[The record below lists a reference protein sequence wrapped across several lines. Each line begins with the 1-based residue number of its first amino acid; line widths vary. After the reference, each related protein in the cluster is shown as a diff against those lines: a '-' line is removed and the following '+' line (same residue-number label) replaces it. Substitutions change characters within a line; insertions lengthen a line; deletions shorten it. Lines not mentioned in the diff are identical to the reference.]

1 MILFKRVK
9 KYICS
14 FTATVICLLSFFC
27 LGGCSKTEKTALK
40 LNGVN
45 IPGDVYAYF
54 IDKAFSESKEELSYE
69 AAEKQAVKLVATY
82 FKINT
87 LARNSGILL
96 TPAQK
101 ASVSEDVN
109 AKWAVYGKYYT
120 SVGVTKE
127 TLTKVFSADAY
138 RRALINYYYGKGGK
152 NEISLARLYAAF
164 KTNYIVFQSINGY
177 LTFEDADGFI
187 QQYDDVKR
195 EALILKFQNMASLVN
210 AGEKTMEDAAKFL
223 SESGYSCS
231 VSTVVL
237 KKDDSG
243 YPDGFFEKVKSLKAR
258 TATVI
263 GTTEHKY
270 IFLVI
275 RGDASADSEYFNS
288 KREEIINDIAAD
300 EIDERIEK
308 SYSVKSDIKVGE
320 SQGIYYLVKTQRSK

>member
-1 MILFKRVK
+1 MVLKRVK

-14 FTATVICLLSFFC
+14 FTATAICLLSVFC
-27 LGGCSKTEKTALK
+27 FGGCSKTEKTALK
-40 LNGVN
+40 LNGVA

-54 IDKAFSESKEELSYE
+54 IDRAFSLSKDELSYE
-69 AAEKQAVKLVATY
+69 AAEKEAVKLASSY
-82 FKINT
+82 FKKNS
-87 LARNSGILL
+87 LAHSSGITLSS
-96 TPAQK
+96 AQK
-101 ASVSEDVN
+101 AAVSEEVN
-109 AKWAVYGKYYT
+109 NRWSVYGKYYT
-120 SVGVTKE
+120 SIGVTKE
-127 TLTKVFSADAY
+127 TLTKVFSADAC
-138 RRALINYYYGKGGK
+138 RDALLYYYYGTGGK

-177 LTFEDADGFI
+177 LTYEDANGFT

-237 KKDDSG
+237 NKDDTG

-258 TATVI
+258 KATVI

-288 KREEIINDIAAD
+288 KRDEIIKDIASD

-308 SYSVKSDIKVGE
+308 SYSVNSNVKTSE
-320 SQGIYYLVKTQRSK
+320 SQSIYYLVKAQRSK